1 MTSRLERITEQ
12 RLDSLSRIR
21 ARGIDPYPHSYH
33 PSHTIREAITLFE
46 QQGASSQQMSLAGRA
61 MSKRSMGKMSFLDIR
76 DSSGK
81 IQLSLR
87 YDLLGRQRY
96 GLLEDIDI
104 GDIIGATG
112 KLFRTKTGELTLE
125 VSDFAMLCKSLRPL
139 PEKWHGLADV
149 EKRYRQRYLD
159 LISNEESKTIFVLR
173 SKIITAIRSFLD
185 KQGFME
191 VETPVLQPQPGG
203 ALARPFV
210 THHHALDEHF
220 YLRIALELHLKRL
233 IIAGFDKVYEIGRVF
248 RNEGISTMHNPE
260 FTLLE
265 CYQAYSDYSDMMNL
279 VEKMFSHIAKE
290 VLGNTKI
297 TRNGR
302 TIDLGLPWRRLYL
315 REAIKEYCGIDFEDC
330 PDAASLRTRM
340 AELDIDVDPAKGK
353 GRLIDELISTFVEP
367 KLIQPTFL
375 LDYPVEMS
383 PLAKRKGGNDHLVE
397 RFEGFVNGMEIAN
410 AFTEL
415 NDPLDQRE
423 RFRRQLK
430 LKPGEGGVITMDET
444 DLAKAAIELGE
455 EVDTEVE
462 IADEDFLQALEYG
475 MPPTGGLGMGVDR
488 LVMLFTGQQSI
499 REVILFP
506 HLKTKE

>member
-33 PSHTIREAITLFE
+33 PSHTVREAITLFE
-46 QQGASSQQMSLAGRA
+46 QQGESSQDISLAGRI

-87 YDLLGRQRY
+87 YDLLGRERY
-96 GLLEDIDI
+96 EFLQDIDI
-104 GDIIGATG
+104 GDIIGARG
-112 KLFRTKTGELTLE
+112 KLFRTKAGELTLE

-139 PEKWHGLADV
+139 PEKWHGLVDV

-159 LISNEESKTIFVLR
+159 LISNEESKSIFILR
-173 SKIITAIRSFLD
+173 SKIITAVRSFLD

-191 VETPVLQPQPGG
+191 VETPVLQPHAGG

-210 THHHALDEHF
+210 THHHALDEDL

-233 IIAGFDKVYEIGRVF
+233 VVGGFDKVYEMGRAF
-248 RNEGISTMHNPE
+248 RNEGISVRHNPE

-265 CYQAYSDYSDMMNL
+265 CYQAYSDYNDMMRL
-279 VEKMFSHIAKE
+279 VEEMFSNIAQE
-290 VLGNTKI
+290 VLGNTKLAC
-297 TRNGR
+297 NGK
-302 TIDLGLPWRRLYL
+302 TIDLGLPWQKLYL
-315 REAIKEYCGIDFEDC
+315 REAIKNYCGIDFEDY

-340 AELDIDVDPAKGK
+340 AELDMDVDPAKGR
-353 GRLIDELISTFVEP
+353 GRLIEELISTFVEP
-367 KLIQPTFL
+367 KLVQPTFL

-383 PLAKRKGGNDHLVE
+383 PLAKRKRGDDHLVE
-397 RFEGFVNGMEIAN
+397 RFEGFVDGMEVAN

-415 NDPLDQRE
+415 NDPLEQRE
-423 RFRRQLK
+423 RFRQQLK
-430 LKPGEGGVITMDET
+430 ERVADE
-444 DLAKAAIELGE
+444 
-455 EVDTEVE
+455 EVE

-475 MPPTGGLGMGVDR
+475 MPPTGGLGIGIDR
-488 LVMLFTGQQSI
+488 LVMLLTNQQSV

-506 HLKTKE
+506 QLKTKE

>member
-1 MTSRLERITEQ
+1 MTSRLERITKQ
-12 RLDSLSRIR
+12 RLDSLTRIR

-33 PSHTIREAITLFE
+33 PSHTIREAVTLFG
-46 QQGASSQQMSLAGRA
+46 QQGESSQDISLAGRM
-61 MSKRSMGKMSFLDIR
+61 MSKRSMGKISFLDIR
-76 DSSGK
+76 DNSGK
-81 IQLSLR
+81 IQLALR
-87 YDLLGRQRY
+87 YDLLGRERY
-96 GLLEDIDI
+96 EFLQDIDI
-104 GDIIGATG
+104 GDIIGVEG
-112 KLFRTKTGELTLE
+112 KLFRTKAGELTLE

-159 LISNEESKTIFVLR
+159 LISNEESKSIFISR

-191 VETPVLQPQPGG
+191 VETPVLQPHAGG

-210 THHHALDEHF
+210 THHHALDEDL

-233 IIAGFDKVYEIGRVF
+233 VVGGFDKVYEMARAF
-248 RNEGISTMHNPE
+248 RNEGISVKHNPE

-265 CYQAYSDYSDMMNL
+265 CYQAYSDYNDMMRL
-279 VEKMFSHIAKE
+279 VEEMFSYVVRE
-290 VLGNTKI
+290 VLGGTKL
-297 TRNGR
+297 TYNGN
-302 TIDLGLPWRRLYL
+302 TIDFNLPWQRLYL
-315 REAIKEYCGIDFEDC
+315 CEAIREYCGIDFEDY

-340 AELDIDVDPAKGK
+340 TELDMDVDPTKGR

-367 KLIQPTFL
+367 NLVQPTFL

-383 PLAKRKGGNDHLVE
+383 PLAKRKRGNDRLVE
-397 RFEGFVNGMEIAN
+397 RFEGFVAGMETAN

-415 NDPLDQRE
+415 NDPLEQRE
-423 RFRRQLK
+423 RFRQQLK
-430 LKPGEGGVITMDET
+430 GQVADE
-444 DLAKAAIELGE
+444 
-455 EVDTEVE
+455 EVE

-475 MPPTGGLGMGVDR
+475 MPPTGGLGMGIDR
-488 LVMLFTGQQSI
+488 LVMLLTNQQSI

-506 HLKTKE
+506 QLKTKPES

>member
-33 PSHTIREAITLFE
+33 PSHTVREAIALFE
-46 QQGASSQQMSLAGRA
+46 QQGESSQDISLAGRI
-61 MSKRSMGKMSFLDIR
+61 MSKRSLGKMSFLDIR

-87 YDLLGRQRY
+87 YDLLGQERY
-96 GLLEDIDI
+96 EFLQDIDI
-104 GDIIGATG
+104 GDIIGAEG
-112 KLFRTKTGELTLE
+112 KLFRTKAGELTLE

-159 LISNEESKTIFVLR
+159 LISNEESKRIFTLR

-191 VETPVLQPQPGG
+191 VETPVLQPHAGG

-210 THHHALDEHF
+210 THHHALDEDL

-233 IIAGFDKVYEIGRVF
+233 VVGGFDKVYEMGRAF
-248 RNEGISTMHNPE
+248 RNEGISVRHNPE

-265 CYQAYSDYSDMMNL
+265 CYQAYSDYNDMMRL
-279 VEKMFSHIAKE
+279 VEEMLVHIAQE
-290 VLGNTKI
+290 VLGDTKLAC
-297 TRNGR
+297 NEKSV
-302 TIDLGLPWRRLYL
+302 DLGLPWQRLHL
-315 REAIKEYCGIDFEDC
+315 REAIKEYSGIDFEDY

-340 AELDIDVDPAKGK
+340 VELDMDVDPGKGR

-367 KLIQPTFL
+367 NLTQPTFL

-383 PLAKRKGGNDHLVE
+383 PLAKRKRNDDRLVE
-397 RFEGFVNGMEIAN
+397 RFEGFVAGMEIAN

-415 NDPLDQRE
+415 NDPVEQRE
-423 RFRRQLK
+423 RFRQQLK
-430 LKPGEGGVITMDET
+430 EQVADE
-444 DLAKAAIELGE
+444 
-455 EVDTEVE
+455 EVE

-475 MPPTGGLGMGVDR
+475 MPPTGGLGMGIDR
-488 LVMLFTGQQSI
+488 LVMLLANQQSV

-506 HLKTKE
+506 QLKTKE

>member
-12 RLDSLSRIR
+12 RLDSLSKIR

-46 QQGASSQQMSLAGRA
+46 QQGESSQDISLAGRI
-61 MSKRSMGKMSFLDIR
+61 MSKRSMGKLSFLDIR

-87 YDLLGRQRY
+87 YDLLGREKYEFLQ
-96 GLLEDIDI
+96 DIDI
-104 GDIIGATG
+104 GDIIGAEG
-112 KLFRTKTGELTLE
+112 KLFRTKAGELTLE
-125 VSDFAMLCKSLRPL
+125 VSNLAMLCKSLRPL

-159 LISNEESKTIFVLR
+159 LISNEESKSIFTLR

-191 VETPVLQPQPGG
+191 VETPVLQPHAGG

-210 THHHALDEHF
+210 THHHALDEDL

-233 IIAGFDKVYEIGRVF
+233 VVGGFDKVYEVGRAF
-248 RNEGISTMHNPE
+248 RNEGISVRHNPE

-265 CYQAYSDYSDMMNL
+265 CYQAYSDYNDMMRL
-279 VEKMFSHIAKE
+279 VEEMLAHTARE
-290 VLGNTKI
+290 VLGDT
-297 TRNGR
+297 TLACNGK
-302 TIDLGLPWRRLYL
+302 TIDLGLPWQRLYL
-315 REAIKEYCGIDFEDC
+315 REAIRNYCGIDFEDY

-340 AELDIDVDPAKGK
+340 IEMGMEVDPGKGR

-367 KLIQPTFL
+367 KLTQPTFL

-383 PLAKRKGGNDHLVE
+383 PLAKSKRGNERLVE

-415 NDPLDQRE
+415 NDPLEQRE
-423 RFRRQLK
+423 RFRQQLK
-430 LKPGEGGVITMDET
+430 EQVADE
-444 DLAKAAIELGE
+444 
-455 EVDTEVE
+455 EVE

-475 MPPTGGLGMGVDR
+475 MPPTGGLGIGIDR
-488 LVMLFTGQQSI
+488 LVMLLAGQQSV

-506 HLKTKE
+506 QLKTKE

>member
-46 QQGASSQQMSLAGRA
+46 QQGEGSQDVSLAGRI
-61 MSKRSMGKMSFLDIR
+61 MSKRSIGKMSFLDIR

-87 YDLLGRQRY
+87 YDLLGRERY
-96 GLLEDIDI
+96 EFLQEIDI
-104 GDIIGATG
+104 GDIIGAKG
-112 KLFRTKTGELTLE
+112 KLFRTKAGELTLE

-159 LISNEESKTIFVLR
+159 LISNEESRSIFILR

-191 VETPVLQPQPGG
+191 VETPVLQPHAGG

-210 THHHALDEHF
+210 THHHALDEDL

-233 IIAGFDKVYEIGRVF
+233 VVGGFDKVYEMGRTF
-248 RNEGISTMHNPE
+248 RNEGISIKHNPE

-265 CYQAYSDYSDMMNL
+265 CYQAYSDYNDMMRL
-279 VEKMFSHIAKE
+279 VEEMFSHIVKE

-297 TRNGR
+297 TRNGQ
-302 TIDLGLPWRRLYL
+302 TIDLGLPWQRLYL
-315 REAIKEYCGIDFEDC
+315 REAIKNSCGIDFEDC
-330 PDAASLRTRM
+330 PDAVSLRARM
-340 AELDIDVDPAKGK
+340 AELDMDVDPTKGR
-353 GRLIDELISTFVEP
+353 GRLIEELISAFVEP
-367 KLIQPTFL
+367 NIIQPTFL

-383 PLAKRKGGNDHLVE
+383 PLAKRKRGDDQLVE
-397 RFEGFVNGMEIAN
+397 RFEGFVYGMEVAN

-415 NDPLDQRE
+415 NDPLEQRE
-423 RFRRQLK
+423 RFRQQLK
-430 LKPGEGGVITMDET
+430 EQVADE
-444 DLAKAAIELGE
+444 
-455 EVDTEVE
+455 EVE

-475 MPPTGGLGMGVDR
+475 MPPTGGLGIGIDR
-488 LVMLFTGQQSI
+488 LVMLLTGQQSV

-506 HLKTKE
+506 QLKTKPEP

>member
-12 RLDSLSRIR
+12 RLDSLNRIR

-33 PSHTIREAITLFE
+33 LSHTIREVITLFE
-46 QQGASSQQMSLAGRA
+46 RQGERSQDISLAGRV
-61 MSKRSMGKMSFLDIR
+61 MSRRSIGKMSFLDIR

-87 YDLLGRQRY
+87 YDLLGKEKYEFLQ
-96 GLLEDIDI
+96 DIDI
-104 GDIIGATG
+104 GDIIGAGG
-112 KLFRTKTGELTLE
+112 KLFRTKAGELTLE
-125 VSDFAMLCKSLRPL
+125 VSDFVMLSKSLRPL

-159 LISNEESKTIFVLR
+159 LISNEENKNIFVLR
-173 SKIITAIRSFLD
+173 SKIITAIRHFLD
-185 KQGFME
+185 KLGFME
-191 VETPVLQPQPGG
+191 VETPVLQPHAGG

-210 THHHALDEHF
+210 THHHALDEDL

-233 IIAGFDKVYEIGRVF
+233 VVGGFDRVYEMGRTF

-265 CYQAYSDYSDMMNL
+265 CYQAYSDYNDMMRL
-279 VEKMFSHIAKE
+279 VEEMFIHVAKD
-290 VLGNTKI
+290 VLGDTKI

-302 TIDLGLPWRRLYL
+302 TIDLGLPWQRLYL
-315 REAIKEYCGIDFEDC
+315 REAVKNSCGIDFEDY

-340 AELDIDVDPAKGK
+340 AELNMDVDPTKGK
-353 GRLIDELISTFVEP
+353 GRLIEDLISTSVEP
-367 KLIQPTFL
+367 KLVQPTFL

-383 PLAKRKGGNDHLVE
+383 PLAKRKRGDDQLVE
-397 RFEGFVNGMEIAN
+397 RFEGFIDGMEVAN

-415 NDPLDQRE
+415 NDPLEQRE
-423 RFRRQLK
+423 RFRQQLK
-430 LKPGEGGVITMDET
+430 ERVGDE
-444 DLAKAAIELGE
+444 DVEL
-455 EVDTEVE
+455 
-462 IADEDFLQALEYG
+462 ADEDFLQALEYG
-475 MPPTGGLGMGVDR
+475 MPPTGGLGMGLDR
-488 LVMLFTGQQSI
+488 LVMLLTGQQSI

-506 HLKTKE
+506 QLKTKE

>member
-1 MTSRLERITEQ
+1 MASRLERITEQ

-21 ARGIDPYPHSYH
+21 AHGVDPYPHSYH
-33 PSHTIREAITLFE
+33 PSHTIREAIALFE
-46 QQGASSQQMSLAGRA
+46 QQGQSSQDISLAGRI
-61 MSKRSMGKMSFLDIR
+61 MSKRSIGKMSFFDIR

-87 YDLLGRQRY
+87 YDLVGQERY
-96 GLLEDIDI
+96 EFLQDIDI
-104 GDIIGATG
+104 GDIIGAEG
-112 KLFRTKTGELTLE
+112 KLFRTKAGELTLE

-159 LISNEESKTIFVLR
+159 LISNEESKGIFTLR

-191 VETPVLQPQPGG
+191 VETPVLQPHAGG

-210 THHHALDEHF
+210 THHHALDEDL

-233 IIAGFDKVYEIGRVF
+233 VVGGFDKVYEMGRAF
-248 RNEGISTMHNPE
+248 RNEGISIKHNPE

-265 CYQAYSDYSDMMNL
+265 CYQAYSDYNDVMIL
-279 VEKMFSHIAKE
+279 VEEMLRHIAQA
-290 VLGNTKI
+290 VLGDTKLGH
-297 TRNGR
+297 NGK
-302 TIDLGLPWRRLYL
+302 TIDLGLSWQRLHL
-315 REAIKEYCGIDFEDC
+315 REAIKNYCGIDFEDY

-340 AELDIDVDPAKGK
+340 TEMGMEIDPSK
-353 GRLIDELISTFVEP
+353 GRGRLVDELLSTFVEP
-367 KLIQPTFL
+367 NLIQPTFL
-375 LDYPVEMS
+375 LDYPLEMS
-383 PLAKRKGGNDHLVE
+383 PLAKRKRGNDRLVE
-397 RFEGFVNGMEIAN
+397 RFEGFVGGREIAN

-415 NDPLDQRE
+415 NDPVEQRE
-423 RFRRQLK
+423 RFQKQLK
-430 LKPGEGGVITMDET
+430 EQVADE
-444 DLAKAAIELGE
+444 
-455 EVDTEVE
+455 EVE

-475 MPPTGGLGMGVDR
+475 MPPTGGLGMGIDR
-488 LVMLFTGQQSI
+488 LVMLFANQQSI

-506 HLKTKE
+506 QLKTKE

>member
-33 PSHTIREAITLFE
+33 PSHIVREAITLFE
-46 QQGASSQQMSLAGRA
+46 QQGESSQDISLAGRI

-87 YDLLGRQRY
+87 YDLLGRERY
-96 GLLEDIDI
+96 EFLQDIDI
-104 GDIIGATG
+104 GDIIGAEG
-112 KLFRTKTGELTLE
+112 KLFRTKAGELTLE

-159 LISNEESKTIFVLR
+159 LISNEESKSIFTLR

-185 KQGFME
+185 EQGFME
-191 VETPVLQPQPGG
+191 VETPVLQPHAGG

-210 THHHALDEHF
+210 THHHALDEDL

-233 IIAGFDKVYEIGRVF
+233 VVGGFDKVYEMGRAF
-248 RNEGISTMHNPE
+248 RNEGISVKHNPE

-265 CYQAYSDYSDMMNL
+265 CYQAYSDYNDMMRL
-279 VEKMFSHIAKE
+279 VEEMLVYIAQE
-290 VLGNTKI
+290 ALGNTNLAC
-297 TRNGR
+297 NGK
-302 TIDLGLPWRRLYL
+302 TIDLGLPWQRLYL
-315 REAIKEYCGIDFEDC
+315 REAIKEYCGIDFEDY

-340 AELDIDVDPAKGK
+340 TEMGMEVEPSKGR

-383 PLAKRKGGNDHLVE
+383 PLAKRKRGDDRLVE
-397 RFEGFVNGMEIAN
+397 RFEGFVAGMEIAN

-415 NDPLDQRE
+415 NDPLEQRE
-423 RFRRQLK
+423 RFRQQLK
-430 LKPGEGGVITMDET
+430 EQVADE
-444 DLAKAAIELGE
+444 
-455 EVDTEVE
+455 EVE

-475 MPPTGGLGMGVDR
+475 MPPTGGLGIGIDR
-488 LVMLFTGQQSI
+488 LVMLLANQQSV

-506 HLKTKE
+506 QLKTKE

>member
-33 PSHTIREAITLFE
+33 TSHTIREAITFFE
-46 QQGASSQQMSLAGRA
+46 QQAESSQDISLAGRII
-61 MSKRSMGKMSFLDIR
+61 SKRSMGKMSFLDIR

-87 YDLLGRQRY
+87 YDLLGRERY
-96 GLLEDIDI
+96 EFLQDIDI
-104 GDIIGATG
+104 GDIIGARG
-112 KLFRTKTGELTLE
+112 KLFRTKAGEITLE

-159 LISNEESKTIFVLR
+159 LISNEESKSIFVLR

-185 KQGFME
+185 KQGFVE
-191 VETPVLQPQPGG
+191 VETPVLQPRAGG

-210 THHHALDEHF
+210 THHHALDEDL

-233 IIAGFDKVYEIGRVF
+233 VVGGFDKVYEIGRTF
-248 RNEGISTMHNPE
+248 RNEGISIKHNPE

-265 CYQAYSDYSDMMNL
+265 CYQAYSDYNDIMRL
-279 VEKMFSHIAKE
+279 VEEMFSHIVKE

-297 TRNGR
+297 TRNGQ
-302 TIDLGLPWRRLYL
+302 TIDLGLPWQRLYL
-315 REAIKEYCGIDFEDC
+315 REAIKRYCGIDFRDY

-340 AELDIDVDPAKGK
+340 VELGMDIDPTKGK

-383 PLAKRKGGNDHLVE
+383 PLAKRKRGDDHLVE
-397 RFEGFVNGMEIAN
+397 RFEGFVDGVEVAN

-415 NDPLDQRE
+415 NDPLEQRE
-423 RFRRQLK
+423 RFHQQLR
-430 LKPGEGGVITMDET
+430 ERVADE
-444 DLAKAAIELGE
+444 
-455 EVDTEVE
+455 EVE

-475 MPPTGGLGMGVDR
+475 MPPTGGLGIGVDR
-488 LVMLFTGQQSI
+488 LVMLFANQQSI

-506 HLKTKE
+506 QLKTKE

>member
-1 MTSRLERITEQ
+1 MASRLERITEQ
-12 RLDSLSRIR
+12 RVDSLSRIR
-21 ARGIDPYPHSYH
+21 ARGIDPYPHSYR
-33 PSHTIREAITLFE
+33 PSHTIREARTLFE
-46 QQGASSQQMSLAGRA
+46 QQGENAQDISLAGRI
-61 MSKRSMGKMSFLDIR
+61 MSKRSMGKMSFLDIL

-81 IQLSLR
+81 IQLSFR
-87 YDLLGRQRY
+87 YDLLGRERY
-96 GLLEDIDI
+96 EFLQEIDI
-104 GDIIGATG
+104 GDIIGAEG
-112 KLFRTKTGELTLE
+112 RLFRTKAGELTLE

-159 LISNEESKTIFVLR
+159 LISNEESKNIFTLR

-191 VETPVLQPQPGG
+191 VETPVLQPHAGG

-210 THHHALDEHF
+210 THHHALDEDL

-233 IIAGFDKVYEIGRVF
+233 VVGGFDKVYEMGHAF
-248 RNEGISTMHNPE
+248 RNEGISVRHNPE

-265 CYQAYSDYSDMMNL
+265 CYQAYSDYNDMMRL
-279 VEKMFSHIAKE
+279 VEEMLAHIAQE
-290 VLGNTKI
+290 VLGDTKLAC
-297 TRNGR
+297 NGK
-302 TIDLGLPWRRLYL
+302 TIDLGLPWQRLYL
-315 REAIKEYCGIDFEDC
+315 REAIKNHCDIDFEDY

-340 AELDIDVDPAKGK
+340 AELGIEVEPGKGR
-353 GRLIDELISTFVEP
+353 GRLIDELLSTFVEP

-383 PLAKRKGGNDHLVE
+383 PLAKRKRGDDRLVE
-397 RFEGFVNGMEIAN
+397 RFEGFMAGMEIAN

-415 NDPLDQRE
+415 NDPLEQRE
-423 RFRRQLK
+423 RFRQQLK
-430 LKPGEGGVITMDET
+430 EQVADE
-444 DLAKAAIELGE
+444 
-455 EVDTEVE
+455 EVE

-475 MPPTGGLGMGVDR
+475 MPPTGGLGIGIDR
-488 LVMLFTGQQSI
+488 LVMLLANQQSV

-506 HLKTKE
+506 QLKTKPEP

>member
-12 RLDSLSRIR
+12 RLDSLDRIR

-46 QQGASSQQMSLAGRA
+46 QQGKSSQDISLAGRI
-61 MSKRSMGKMSFLDIR
+61 MSKRSIGKMAFLDIR

-87 YDLLGRQRY
+87 YDLLGQEKY
-96 GLLEDIDI
+96 ELLQDIDI
-104 GDIIGATG
+104 GDIIGAKG
-112 KLFRTKTGELTLE
+112 KLFLTKSGELTLE
-125 VSDFAMLCKSLRPL
+125 VSDFTMLSKSLRPL

-159 LISNEESKTIFVLR
+159 LISNEENKNIFILR

-191 VETPVLQPQPGG
+191 VETPVLQPHAGG

-210 THHHALDEHF
+210 THHHTLDEDL

-233 IIAGFDKVYEIGRVF
+233 VVGGFDRVYEIGRVF
-248 RNEGISTMHNPE
+248 RNEGVSVEHNPE

-265 CYQAYSDYSDMMNL
+265 CYEAYSDYDDMMKL
-279 VEKMFSHIAKE
+279 VEGMFMQTAKE
-290 VLGNTKI
+290 VLGNTKLVC
-297 TRNGR
+297 NGQ
-302 TIDLGLPWRRLYL
+302 TIDLSLPWQRLYL
-315 REAIKEYCGIDFEDC
+315 REAVKEYCDIDFEAY

-340 AELDIDVDPAKGK
+340 TELNMDVDPTKGK
-353 GRLIDELISTFVEP
+353 GRLIEELISTFVEP

-383 PLAKRKGGNDHLVE
+383 PLAKRKRGDDQLVE
-397 RFEGFVNGMEIAN
+397 RFEGFVDGMEVAN

-415 NDPLDQRE
+415 NDPLEQRE
-423 RFRRQLK
+423 RFRQQLK
-430 LKPGEGGVITMDET
+430 ERVADE
-444 DLAKAAIELGE
+444 
-455 EVDTEVE
+455 EVE

-475 MPPTGGLGMGVDR
+475 MPPTGGLGIGIDR
-488 LVMLFTGQQSI
+488 LVMLLTGQQSI

-506 HLKTKE
+506 QLKTKPEP

>member
-12 RLDSLSRIR
+12 RLDSLNRIR

-33 PSHTIREAITLFE
+33 PSHTVREAIALFE
-46 QQGASSQQMSLAGRA
+46 QQGESSQDMSLAGRI
-61 MSKRSMGKMSFLDIR
+61 MSKRSMGKMSFFDIR

-87 YDLLGRQRY
+87 YDLLGQERY
-96 GLLEDIDI
+96 ELLQDIDI
-104 GDIIGATG
+104 GDIIGAEG
-112 KLFRTKTGELTLE
+112 KLFRTKSGELTLE

-159 LISNEESKTIFVLR
+159 LISNEESKSIFTLR
-173 SKIITAIRSFLD
+173 SKIITAIRSYFD

-191 VETPVLQPQPGG
+191 VETPVLQPHAGG

-210 THHHALDEHF
+210 THHHALDEDL

-233 IIAGFDKVYEIGRVF
+233 LVGGFDKVYEMGRAF
-248 RNEGISTMHNPE
+248 RNEGISVRHNPE

-265 CYQAYSDYSDMMNL
+265 CYQAYSDYNDMMSL
-279 VEKMFSHIAKE
+279 VEEMLRHIAQA
-290 VLGNTKI
+290 VLGDTKLAC
-297 TRNGR
+297 NGK
-302 TIDLGLPWRRLYL
+302 TIDLGRPWQRLYL
-315 REAIKEYCGIDFEDC
+315 REEIKEYGGIDFEDY

-340 AELDIDVDPAKGK
+340 TELDMDVDPNKGR

-383 PLAKRKGGNDHLVE
+383 PLAKKKRGNDRLVE
-397 RFEGFVNGMEIAN
+397 RFEGFVAGMEIAN

-415 NDPLDQRE
+415 NDPVEQRE
-423 RFRRQLK
+423 RFRQQLK
-430 LKPGEGGVITMDET
+430 EQAADE
-444 DLAKAAIELGE
+444 
-455 EVDTEVE
+455 EVE

-475 MPPTGGLGMGVDR
+475 MPPTGGLGIGIDR
-488 LVMLFTGQQSI
+488 LVMLLAGQQSV

-506 HLKTKE
+506 QLKTKTEP

>member
-33 PSHTIREAITLFE
+33 PSHAIREAITFFE
-46 QQGASSQQMSLAGRA
+46 QQGESSPDISLAGRI
-61 MSKRSMGKMSFLDIR
+61 MSKRSMGKMSFLDIF

-87 YDLLGRQRY
+87 YDLLGRERY
-96 GLLEDIDI
+96 EFLQDIDI
-104 GDIIGATG
+104 GDIIGVKG
-112 KLFRTKTGELTLE
+112 KLFRTKAGELTLE

-159 LISNEESKTIFVLR
+159 LISNEESKSIFILR
-173 SKIITAIRSFLD
+173 SKIITAIRNFLD
-185 KQGFME
+185 RQGFIE
-191 VETPVLQPQPGG
+191 VETPVLQPHAGG

-210 THHHALDEHF
+210 THHHALDEDL

-233 IIAGFDKVYEIGRVF
+233 VVGGFDKVYEIGRAF
-248 RNEGISTMHNPE
+248 RNEGVSVKHNPE

-265 CYQAYSDYSDMMNL
+265 CYQAYSDYNDMMRL
-279 VEKMFSHIAKE
+279 VEEIFIHIAQE
-290 VLGNTKI
+290 VLGDTKL
-297 TRNGR
+297 TCNGQ
-302 TIDLGLPWRRLYL
+302 TIDLSLPWQKLYL
-315 REAIKEYCGIDFEDC
+315 REAIKNYCGIDFEDY

-340 AELDIDVDPAKGK
+340 AELGMDVEPTKGR
-353 GRLIDELISTFVEP
+353 GRLIEELISTFVEP
-367 KLIQPTFL
+367 KLVQPTFL

-383 PLAKRKGGNDHLVE
+383 PLAKRKRGDDRLVE
-397 RFEGFVNGMEIAN
+397 RFEGFVAGMETAN

-415 NDPLDQRE
+415 NDPLEQRE
-423 RFRRQLK
+423 RFRQQLK
-430 LKPGEGGVITMDET
+430 ERVADE
-444 DLAKAAIELGE
+444 
-455 EVDTEVE
+455 EVE

-475 MPPTGGLGMGVDR
+475 MPPTGGLGIGIDR
-488 LVMLFTGQQSI
+488 LVMLLTNQQSI
-499 REVILFP
+499 REVIFFP
-506 HLKTKE
+506 QLKTKLEP